1 MMMMTTT
8 TTTYDFLLR
17 FLDMS
22 QPSRGSIVQ
31 GSCCW
36 AQMRTATFHQ
46 QLSQECRSAVT
57 AAGHTNNGVLTH
69 LNLVLPLSLNGNKH
83 VGEKLRMKGLP
94 WDRQPYCAL
103 AGRIWSVTSCLF
115 N

>member
-1 MMMMTTT
+1 MKMMMMMMMIMMMMMTTTTTT

-57 AAGHTNNGVLTH
+57 AAGHTN
-69 LNLVLPLSLNGNKH
+69 
-83 VGEKLRMKGLP
+83 
-94 WDRQPYCAL
+94 
-103 AGRIWSVTSCLF
+103 
-115 N
+115 